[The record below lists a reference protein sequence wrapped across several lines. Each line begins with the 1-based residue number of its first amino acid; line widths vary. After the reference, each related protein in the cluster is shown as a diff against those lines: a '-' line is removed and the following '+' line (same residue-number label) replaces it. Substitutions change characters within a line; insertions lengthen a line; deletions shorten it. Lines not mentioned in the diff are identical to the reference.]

1 MSILIIVLNI
11 IIHNIIVIPIPMV
24 RKWGGRATRNNFS
37 KTPNSFEKIEILE

>member
-24 RKWGGRATRNNFS
+24 RKWGGRAN
-37 KTPNSFEKIEILE
+37 KE